1 MEIHSI
7 SISPLNRII
16 MKPIERIAM
25 YLQFRKVSPHAFEKK
40 IKLSNGYYSKQLRHL
55 GSVGS
60 DILIKIHL
68 AYPDLDI
75 LWILTGEGQ
84 MLKPESNHVQLNSSN
99 VVEEFTSKYAV
110 ENKRL
115 KSLENDFDKLQTAL
129 RDKEKIIGLYEFML
143 NGNPPISAS
152 STVATRMDA

>member
-1 MEIHSI
+1 MT
-7 SISPLNRII
+7 

-25 YLQFRKVSPHAFEKK
+25 YLQFRTISPHAFEKK
-40 IKLSNGYYSKQLRHL
+40 IELSNGYFSKQLKHL

-68 AYPDLDI
+68 AYPDLAI

-84 MLKPESNHVQLNSSN
+84 MLKPESNVHSITNTNHTLNSN
-99 VVEEFTSKYAV
+99 VVEDFAHRYTTD
-110 ENKRL
+110 NKRL

-143 NGNPPISAS
+143 NGNPPIS
-152 STVATRMDA
+152 STNSVVTRMDA